1 MQTTLFGTVV
11 PVLYSSLRFYLS
23 TMFEK
28 ATTSCIVVILFYV
41 SFELLSLCDVM
52 GRGGGG
58 GGARTAKNWM
68 K

>member
-1 MQTTLFGTVV
+1 MQTTLFGIVV

-28 ATTSCIVVILFYV
+28 ATASCIVVILFYV

-52 GRGGGG
+52 GRGGG
-58 GGARTAKNWM
+58 ARAAKNWM